1 VQKLLPYEFTG
12 ESSLNAAASTC
23 KRACYPLSRAV
34 LIVFDRGILMMIRR
48 PVVVFPIICLI
59 FLPAFCVAQAASDS
73 GPASPMIT
81 GTVTYRVRMALPPN
95 AAIDVRLEDVS
106 RADAPASVVAENI
119 FLAAG
124 KQVPIPF
131 QLPYTAGDIQ
141 PNHRYQARA
150 QIMAGDR
157 LLFVTTTAY
166 PVLTNGA
173 PSTVNMVLQPVS
185 SAPEAA
191 ASGTESNTD
200 KAGSTPL
207 FGTTWRLT
215 DLDGRPP
222 AQTTGKNFAQLVLDG
237 SQNRYSG
244 SSGCNRLTGT
254 IELKDDSLNFG
265 AGASTMMACPEPL
278 MTQEQA
284 FTKMLQ
290 SVTGYRIRG
299 RTLELLAG
307 DKTVAQFKAVKP
319 AQPAQ

>member
-1 VQKLLPYEFTG
+1 
-12 ESSLNAAASTC
+12 
-23 KRACYPLSRAV
+23 
-34 LIVFDRGILMMIRR
+34 MMIRR
-48 PVVVFPIICLI
+48 PVIAVFLMCLI
-59 FLPAFCVAQAASDS
+59 FLPVIGVAQAPSNS
-73 GPASPMIT
+73 GQSSSAMIT
-81 GTVTYRVRMALPPN
+81 GTVTYQVRMALPPD

-119 FLAAG
+119 FMANG
-124 KQVPIPF
+124 KQIPIAY
-131 QLPYTAGDIQ
+131 QLPYSANDIQ
-141 PNHRYQARA
+141 ASHRYQLRA
-150 QIMAGDR
+150 QITVEAK

-185 SAPEAA
+185 SPPA
-191 ASGTESNTD
+191 ASGSGSESNPEQ
-200 KAGSTPL
+200 AGHTPL

-215 DLDGRPP
+215 ELNGKPP

-237 SQNRYSG
+237 GQNRYSG

-254 IELKDDSLNFG
+254 IELKDDSLSFG

-290 SVTGYRIRG
+290 SVTGYRISG

-307 DKTVAQFKAVKP
+307 DKTVAKFKAAKP
-319 AQPAQ
+319 TPAAQ

>member
-1 VQKLLPYEFTG
+1 
-12 ESSLNAAASTC
+12 
-23 KRACYPLSRAV
+23 
-34 LIVFDRGILMMIRR
+34 
-48 PVVVFPIICLI
+48 
-59 FLPAFCVAQAASDS
+59 
-73 GPASPMIT
+73 MIT

-119 FLAAG
+119 FAAGG

-141 PNHRYQARA
+141 PSHRYQVRA
-150 QIMAGDR
+150 QIMAEDK

-166 PVLTNGA
+166 PVLTSGA

-185 SAPEAA
+185 NPPAA
-191 ASGTESNTD
+191 VASGTESNGGKD
-200 KAGSTPL
+200 GSAPL
-207 FGTTWRLT
+207 FGITWRLT
-215 DLDGRPP
+215 ELNGKPP

-299 RTLELLAG
+299 RMLELLAG